1 MVLGVIPNLTKDG
14 VFRVVSLL
22 IGRMKN
28 MGMDFFLSKS
38 LAEFKDLL
46 NFPLPDELFKDD
58 LEIAKSSD
66 IIISIGGDG
75 TVLNVAYLARE
86 FDTPI
91 AGLNLGKL
99 GFLAEYEINSIDR
112 FLNEIKNGEY
122 KIGERVALEGNC
134 INGDCDLY
142 ALNDIVIDKGIY
154 PKMLELTI
162 KADDDYV
169 STFSADG
176 LVIATPTG
184 STGYSLSAGGP
195 IISPKSDVII
205 LAPVAPHSLTMRP
218 LVLSGKQ
225 TLQVSV
231 NEHPEKVRISCDGQR
246 VHNMDV
252 PLTVE
257 IIRSKG
263 SLKLVHTKS
272 INYFEI
278 LRKKF
283 FWGLDVRTIA
293 GGMKD
298 LRDEEN

>member
-14 VFRVVSLL
+14 VFKVVAFLVD
-22 IGRMKN
+22 RMEK
-28 MGMDFFLSKS
+28 MEFDFLLSKS
-38 LAEFKDLL
+38 LLEF
-46 NFPLPDELFKDD
+46 NNIFNNPLPENIFKEE
-58 LEIAKSSD
+58 LEIAEQAD

-75 TVLNVAYLARE
+75 TVLTIAHLARN

-91 AGLNLGKL
+91 AGVNLGKL
-99 GFLAEYEINSIDR
+99 GFLAEYEINSIDK

-122 KIGERVALEGNC
+122 RIGERVALEGECLNS
-134 INGDCDLY
+134 GSEFY
-142 ALNDIVIDKGIY
+142 ALNDIVIDKGIW
-154 PKMLELTI
+154 PKMVEMTI

-184 STGYSLSAGGP
+184 STAYSLSAGGP
-195 IISPKSDVII
+195 IVSPKSDVFI

-225 TLQVSV
+225 TLQITI
-231 NEHPEKVRISCDGQR
+231 NEHPEKVRVSCDGQR
-246 VHNMDV
+246 VYNLDV
-252 PLTVE
+252 PLT
-257 IIRSKG
+257 IKITRSKG

-283 FWGLDVRTIA
+283 FWGLDVRTISN
-293 GGMKD
+293 GIKELD
-298 LRDEEN
+298 DE